1 MGLDRR
7 NGLSPVSQYK
17 AFEKKLAS
25 RVKKGFKSF
34 FSKVGGFFQN
44 LYQFGKQQFTIM
56 LIPHSEKSIIN
67 LKVNMFFLM
76 VLGVLAMTGVGIL
89 LYQTFIDIDSSQ
101 SRLVLEHQTEIQQSK
116 LELFQNDIND
126 LEPTLRQFE
135 KVFTETLDVIGIES
149 DLSGEVSNDRR
160 GDLQDLFS
168 YAEAE
173 ADTPRE
179 IGQIRAIK
187 TLLEESIDPLIDI
200 SRVIEAQKNLIVD
213 IPTLWPLKNGQ
224 GWPTFYFGP
233 AIHPFTGQW
242 YMHKGFDI
250 AARRGT
256 PVVAT
261 ANGKVISA
269 EYHRSYGNLVTIQHK
284 YGFQTRYAHMDRMYV
299 TKGANISQGDTI
311 GSLGNTGLSTGPH
324 LHYEVYIGTQLVDP
338 AKYLNI
344 TSTVVN
350 R

>member
-242 YMHKGFDI
+242 YMHRVLTLLPAVGLPWSPQLMVRLFLPSTTAHTVTSLRYSTNMVSRLATPIWTGCTSQKGLTSPKV
-250 AARRGT
+250 T
-256 PVVAT
+256 PSVVWGIPGSVPVLT
-261 ANGKVISA
+261 SIM
-269 EYHRSYGNLVTIQHK
+269 RSTSVPSWWIPP
-284 YGFQTRYAHMDRMYV
+284 
-299 TKGANISQGDTI
+299 
-311 GSLGNTGLSTGPH
+311 NT
-324 LHYEVYIGTQLVDP
+324 
-338 AKYLNI
+338 
-344 TSTVVN
+344 
-350 R
+350 

>member
-200 SRVIEAQKNLIVD
+200 SRVIEAQK
-213 IPTLWPLKNGQ
+213 K
-224 GWPTFYFGP
+224 
-233 AIHPFTGQW
+233 
-242 YMHKGFDI
+242 
-250 AARRGT
+250 
-256 PVVAT
+256 
-261 ANGKVISA
+261 
-269 EYHRSYGNLVTIQHK
+269 
-284 YGFQTRYAHMDRMYV
+284 
-299 TKGANISQGDTI
+299 
-311 GSLGNTGLSTGPH
+311 PH
-324 LHYEVYIGTQLVDP
+324 C
-338 AKYLNI
+338 
-344 TSTVVN
+344 
-350 R
+350 

>member
-1 MGLDRR
+1 
-7 NGLSPVSQYK
+7 
-17 AFEKKLAS
+17 
-25 RVKKGFKSF
+25 
-34 FSKVGGFFQN
+34 
-44 LYQFGKQQFTIM
+44 
-56 LIPHSEKSIIN
+56 
-67 LKVNMFFLM
+67 
-76 VLGVLAMTGVGIL
+76 
-89 LYQTFIDIDSSQ
+89 
-101 SRLVLEHQTEIQQSK
+101 
-116 LELFQNDIND
+116 
-126 LEPTLRQFE
+126 
-135 KVFTETLDVIGIES
+135 
-149 DLSGEVSNDRR
+149 
-160 GDLQDLFS
+160 
-168 YAEAE
+168 
-173 ADTPRE
+173 
-179 IGQIRAIK
+179 
-187 TLLEESIDPLIDI
+187 
-200 SRVIEAQKNLIVD
+200 VIEAQKNLIVD

-242 YMHKGFDI
+242 YMHRGFDI